1 MNFLGR
7 ERDPRRQKEPRKK
20 RKLERDPD
28 RARPCGGSKHKL
40 AAELHPLPA
49 TLRVATPIPK
59 ISLPGGWSWSF
70 DRGRGGREQEKAI
83 ERLYGR
89 YYLSNKSSFLPEEEK
104 GGKAFFA
111 SQGGGGRIL
120 LPDFDSIRSAPPPKA
135 EAEEARRCCDDVS
148 RKYCAP
154 PHMKMDS

>member
-70 DRGRGGREQEKAI
+70 DRGRGWREQEKAI

-89 YYLSNKSSFLPEEEK
+89 YYLSNKSSFLPEEEERLFLLAK
-104 GGKAFFA
+104 EKAGEESEFFCP
-111 SQGGGGRIL
+111 I
-120 LPDFDSIRSAPPPKA
+120 SIRFVPRRRRRPKPKKQGDA
-135 EAEEARRCCDDVS
+135 AMMSLVNTVR
-148 RKYCAP
+148 
-154 PHMKMDS
+154 PHI